1 MKIQEVTQFLETIA
15 PLHHQEQ
22 YDNAGLLV
30 GNHDTEVTGVLV
42 SLDTTEQV
50 VEEAFERGCNLIV
63 SHHPIIFSGLKRL
76 NGYHYIERAVIKAIK
91 HDIAIYAIHTNLDNV
106 LQNGVNE
113 RIAKKLQLRDIEILR
128 PKLEPTIG
136 SGVIGTLRAPIDF
149 DMFLENLAANMELT
163 GLKHTAPSHSQ
174 IDKVA
179 LCGGSG
185 RFLLEDAIRLEAQ
198 VFISADF
205 KYHEYF
211 EANGV
216 ITIIDIGHYES
227 EKFTIELLHELI
239 TGKFSKFAA
248 YCAKVNTNP
257 LNYKYSY
264 GNS

>member
-1 MKIQEVTQFLETIA
+1 MKIQEVTEYLESIA
-15 PLHHQEQ
+15 PLRLQEP

-30 GNHDTEVTGVLV
+30 GNHATEVTGVLV
-42 SLDTTEQV
+42 SLDTTEEV
-50 VEEAFERGCNLIV
+50 VEEAHEKGCNLIV

-106 LQNGVNE
+106 LQHGVNE
-113 RIAKKLQLRDIEILR
+113 RIARKLQLRDVQILR
-128 PKLEPTIG
+128 PKLEPSIG
-136 SGVIGTLRAPIDF
+136 SGVIGTLPAPREF
-149 DMFLENLAANMELT
+149 DLFLRDLVAHMELD
-163 GLKHTAPSHSQ
+163 GLKHTTPSHSQ
-174 IDKVA
+174 IEKIA

-185 RFLLEDAIRLEAQ
+185 RFLLEDAISLGAQ

-248 YCAKVNTNP
+248 YCTKVNTNP

>member
-1 MKIQEVTQFLETIA
+1 MKIKELTEYLETVA
-15 PLHHQEQ
+15 PLQYQES

-30 GNHDTEVTGVLV
+30 GDHQTDITGVLV
-42 SLDTTEQV
+42 SLDTTEEV
-50 VEEAFERGCNLIV
+50 VLEARELGCNLIV

-76 NGYHYIERAVIKAIK
+76 NGYHYIERAVISAIK
-91 HDIAIYAIHTNLDNV
+91 NDIAIYAIHTNLDNV
-106 LQNGVNE
+106 MQNGVNE
-113 RIAKKLQLRDIEILR
+113 RIAQRLKLQNLEILR
-128 PKLEPTIG
+128 PKLEQSVG
-136 SGVIGTLRAPIDF
+136 SGLVGKLPSPVAF
-149 DMFLENLAANMELT
+149 DTFLEDLMSNMQLEV
-163 GLKHTAPSHSQ
+163 LKHTAPAHEKL
-174 IDKVA
+174 DTVA

-185 RFLLEDAIRLEAQ
+185 RFLLEDAIQLGAQ
-198 VFISADF
+198 VFLSADF

-211 EANGV
+211 EANGA

-248 YCAKVNTNP
+248 YCTKVNTNP